1 MPFEYALLLLVCVAV
16 PLVMSF
22 SKDLNFYGS
31 WRRLVAAIAI
41 PMVPFVVWDTVA
53 TARGHW
59 SFNPRMT
66 LGIELANLPIE
77 EILFFVVVPFCAL
90 FTWESVKYFLR
101 RRR

>member
-1 MPFEYALLLLVCVAV
+1 MPFEYVALLIACATV

-31 WRRLVAAIAI
+31 WRRLLLAITL
-41 PMVPFVVWDTVA
+41 PMVPFVLWDAVA

-66 LGIELANLPIE
+66 LGVELVNLPIE

-101 RRR
+101 KRR